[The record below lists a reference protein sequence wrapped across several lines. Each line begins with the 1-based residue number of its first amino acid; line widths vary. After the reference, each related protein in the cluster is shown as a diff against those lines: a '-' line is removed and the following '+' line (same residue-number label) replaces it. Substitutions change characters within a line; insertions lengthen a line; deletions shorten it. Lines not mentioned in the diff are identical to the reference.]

1 MGPELEMQ
9 LKAVVDSIVKP
20 SKLAGS
26 RHMEE
31 VVVKLGALIRAQKSS
46 LDPGLLTGDM
56 QVCILKLY
64 PLINVET
71 KVPFCSRS

>member
-1 MGPELEMQ
+1 MGPELETQ
-9 LKAVVDSIVKP
+9 LKAVVDLIVKP
-20 SKLAGS
+20 SKIPGT

-46 LDPGLLTGDM
+46 LNPGMLPGDM